1 MPFMTS
7 IASNGLT
14 ATIDSQGAQ
23 LMSLTR
29 DGGECLWQ
37 GDERWWPRRAPVLF
51 PIVGSLRD
59 DRASSSQGEV
69 SLGRHGLARNREFE
83 LVSSGEA
90 SARFRLCSDAR
101 TRESY
106 PYDFR
111 LELSYS
117 LADGALTQTFEVTN
131 TGDVPLPFVLGGH
144 PAFNV
149 PQPQGGDDFDS
160 YRLEFA
166 REWTYASPRIDP
178 SSGLLDFEDRL
189 PLLDGSNVL
198 RLTHRTFDV
207 DTLVFQDVPE
217 RFVRLVGDGGHG
229 VEVSFEGFDY
239 LGVWSAAGDAP
250 FVALEPWTGCAT
262 ALDEDDVF
270 EHKRGMTLLSPG
282 QPLERSFCVRP
293 F

>member
-229 VEVSFEGFDY
+229 VEVAFEGFDY

-270 EHKRGMTLLSPG
+270 EHKRGMTLLSPC
-282 QPLERSFCVRP
+282 QALERSFCVRP